1 MMSREPSRAP
11 VDVVCLGILVA
22 DAMGKPIDQVPEEDR
37 LGLFERMELHV
48 GGCAANTGIGLARL
62 GARVRVVGKV
72 GRDGFG
78 DFVIRHLE
86 SEGIDADAVVQDPSV
101 STSFTFVMIS
111 SQGRRRFLHCPGA
124 NASFSGPDI
133 DMRSVLEARI
143 LHIAGTYLMSTFDG
157 EGTAEVLERA
167 KAAGMITSMDTA
179 YNDRIDDWWRLI
191 EPCLPYLDYFLPSF
205 EEAERITG
213 SDDPVAMARLLKQHC
228 PGVVGVKLGPEGF
241 LLKTDGGEEILPPY
255 SVEVADASG
264 AGDAFVAG
272 FLRGLLL
279 EWPPERCAR
288 LGNAV
293 ASFCIRA
300 VGCTTGVR
308 SLEETLAFM
317 DEAQ

>member
-1 MMSREPSRAP
+1 MTNREPGRPA

-48 GGCAANTGIGLARL
+48 GGCAANTGIGLSRL
-62 GARVRVVGKV
+62 GADVRAVGKV

-86 SEGIDADAVVQDPSV
+86 SEGVDAGGVVQDPSV
-101 STSFTFVMIS
+101 STAFTFVMIS

-124 NASFSGPDI
+124 NASFSRKDVEL
-133 DMRSVLEARI
+133 SYVLDTRI
-143 LHIAGTYLMSTFDG
+143 LHVAGTYLMSEFDG
-157 EGTAEVLERA
+157 ADTAEVLRCA
-167 KAAGMITSMDTA
+167 KSAGVVTSMDTA
-179 YNDRIDDWWRLI
+179 YNDRMDDWARVI
-191 EPCLPYLDYFLPSF
+191 EPCLPHLDYFLPSF

-213 SDDPVAMARLLKQHC
+213 SDDPVEMARSLKRSC
-228 PGVVGVKLGPEGF
+228 PGVVGIKLGPEGF
-241 LLKTDGGEEILPPY
+241 LLKTDEEEQILPAH
-255 SVEVADASG
+255 SVEVVDASG

-272 FLRGLLL
+272 FLRGVL
-279 EWPPERCAR
+279 EGWPPERCAR

-317 DEAQ
+317 EQGR